1 MLDPVIEFFSR
12 TFYLMGRGIGQLVA
26 WALWP
31 FVRLYAFY
39 RSTGFIWKSLI
50 VVAVAAIV
58 AGYGWF
64 IYNATVYPGYNP
76 DYVDNLKLET
86 RKISAGEEVQAA
98 GGGTSTRTCGRSAII
113 DVAATLTDFN
123 VNQNAWMTSMLT
135 YKAGFFG
142 LDWDKTPFLD
152 NKASFQRGIHTA
164 VQRMSNE
171 MVDSL
176 GRVRGTS
183 QIDPDLQKARG
194 QLQYD
199 MSSWYFGLSPLG
211 FRQSSPS
218 SYRIG
223 IEGLNL
229 FNARLVKCEA
239 TFDARADNLSTM
251 IDAITSQ
258 IGSTTAAID
267 ERSRNN
273 NLGWFDTQAD
283 NFFWEAMGQM
293 YAYYGFLSAAHADFE
308 DVIRT
313 RALDA
318 VWNRMEEQLR
328 STLDLDP
335 LIISNGREDGWV
347 MPTHLTTLGF
357 KILRVRSN
365 LVEAREI
372 LRQ

>member
-1 MLDPVIEFFSR
+1 MLDPIINFFSR
-12 TFYLMGRGIGQLVA
+12 LFYLIGRGIGQLVA

-31 FVRLYAFY
+31 FAKIYTFY
-39 RSTGFIWKSLI
+39 KSSGFLWKTLI
-50 VVAVAAIV
+50 GVAAIALV

-64 IYNATVYPGYNP
+64 FYNATTYPGYDP
-76 DYVDNLKLET
+76 DYVEAMKLES
-86 RKISAGEEVQAA
+86 RGVSAGEEVAA
-98 GGGTSTRTCGRSAII
+98 TGAGTTTKTCGRSGIV
-113 DVAATLTDFN
+113 DVAAALTDFN
-123 VNQNAWMTSMLT
+123 VNQNRWISSMLL

-142 LDWDKTPFLD
+142 LSWDKTPFFD

-171 MVDSL
+171 LVDSL

-183 QIDPDLQKARG
+183 QINPDLNKARG

-199 MSSWYFGLSPLG
+199 VSSWYFGLNPFG

-223 IEGLNL
+223 IDSLNA
-229 FNARLVKCEA
+229 FNTRLVNCEA
-239 TFDARADNLSTM
+239 TFDARADNLATM
-251 IDAITSQ
+251 VDAITSQ
-258 IGSTTAAID
+258 IGSTTASID

-283 NFFWEAMGQM
+283 NYFWESMGQL
-293 YAYYGFLSAAHADFE
+293 YAYYGFVSAAHADFE
-308 DVIRT
+308 DVIKT
-313 RALDA
+313 KALDA
-318 VWNRMEEQLR
+318 VWNRMEDQLR
-328 STLDLDP
+328 SALDLDP
-335 LIISNGREDGWV
+335 WIISNGKEDGWV

-365 LVEAREI
+365 LVEVREI
-372 LRQ
+372 LKQ

>member
-12 TFYLMGRGIGQLVA
+12 IFYLIGRGIGQLVA

-31 FVRLYAFY
+31 FAKLYAFY
-39 RSTGFIWKSLI
+39 VSTGFIWKTLI
-50 VVAVAAIV
+50 GLAVVGIV

-64 IYNATVYPGYNP
+64 GYNAVVYSGFNP
-76 DYVDNLKLET
+76 DYVDALKLET
-86 RKISAGEEVQAA
+86 RKVSAGEEVQAT
-98 GGGTSTRTCGRSAII
+98 GGGTTAKTCGRSAIV
-113 DVAATLTDFN
+113 DVSVALTDFN
-123 VNQNAWMTSMLT
+123 VNQNSWISSMLT
-135 YKAGFFG
+135 YKSGFFG
-142 LDWDKTPFLD
+142 LDWDSTPFLD

-164 VQRMSNE
+164 VQRVSNE
-171 MVDSL
+171 LVDSL

-183 QIDPDLQKARG
+183 QIDPDLQDARG

-199 MSSWYFGLSPLG
+199 MTSWYFGLSPFG

-223 IEGLNL
+223 IERLNN
-229 FNARLVKCEA
+229 FNNKLVNCTA
-239 TFDARADNLSTM
+239 TFDARADNLSTL
-251 IDAITSQ
+251 IEVITSQ

-267 ERSRNN
+267 DRSRNN
-273 NLGWFDTQAD
+273 NLGWFDTRAD
-283 NFFWEAMGQM
+283 NFFWEAMGQL
-293 YAYYGFLSAAHADFE
+293 YAYYGFVSAAHADFE

-313 RALDA
+313 RSLDA

-328 STLDLDP
+328 LALDLDP
-335 LIISNGREDGWV
+335 WIISNGKEDGWV

-365 LVEAREI
+365 LVEARDI
-372 LRQ
+372 LKQ